1 MGIAAGTQGVDVCSS
16 HTLRVGSDF
25 ALPAALP
32 PGVLGSTKGR
42 ATRSRTFLDP
52 PHLTSQGGSS
62 GTDALSPLA
71 KTRVP
76 TDNLLGCS
84 RSN

>member
-16 HTLRVGSDF
+16 HALRVGSNF
-25 ALPAALP
+25 ALAAALP
-32 PGVLGSTKGR
+32 PGVPDSTKEW
-42 ATRSRTFLDP
+42 ATRPRTFLDP
-52 PHLTSQGGSS
+52 PHLTSQGGPS
-62 GTDALSPLA
+62 GTDALPPLA

-76 TDNLLGCS
+76 TDNLLGCG